1 MGNPA
6 KAPLMFGIEE
16 YAAGTSLLQ
25 RRTEHLTGLH
35 SRISPDRKKRGID
48 CAAKMPSTR
57 RGCPFCPDRVFEET
71 TMFPDGSRILRGESV
86 TFPNRFPFSP
96 WHTVTVMTRA
106 HAVRKLTQ
114 RQMEDA
120 LAAQVQSLLGIRG
133 YPSINCNYLSTS
145 GATLAHP
152 HLQGLVDVRPSTL
165 LGLFLTGSRRY
176 RRRTGRSYWDDLV
189 AHERGAERFLFG
201 TEIPWIASAVPLG
214 EREVRG
220 ILPVA
225 TIDEVV
231 PLVPR
236 LAADILQVIDTYASQ
251 GTRAF
256 NFSIFFDRQPSRG
269 EFRAFC
275 SMIAR
280 ISPNVQS
287 ISDSAFMERIHLE
300 PVVLTFPEELAAY
313 FRERQR

>member
-1 MGNPA
+1 
-6 KAPLMFGIEE
+6 
-16 YAAGTSLLQ
+16 
-25 RRTEHLTGLH
+25 
-35 SRISPDRKKRGID
+35 
-48 CAAKMPSTR
+48 
-57 RGCPFCPDRVFEET
+57 
-71 TMFPDGSRILRGESV
+71 
-86 TFPNRFPFSP
+86 
-96 WHTVTVMTRA
+96 MTRA
-106 HAVRKLTQ
+106 HSVRKFTQ

-120 LAAQVQSLLGIRG
+120 LAAQVESLQGIQG
-133 YPSINCNYLSTS
+133 YPSINCNYLSTA

-165 LGLFLTGSRRY
+165 LGLFLNGSQRY
-176 RRRTGRSYWDDLV
+176 HKRTGHSYWDDLV
-189 AHERGAERFLFG
+189 TQERREERFLFG
-201 TEIPWIASAVPLG
+201 TEIPWLASAVPLG

-220 ILPVA
+220 ILPIS
-225 TIDEVV
+225 TIDEVI

-256 NFSIFFDRQPSRG
+256 NFSIFFDRNPSHR

-275 SMIAR
+275 SIIAR
-280 ISPNVQS
+280 ISPNAQS

-313 FRERQR
+313 FRERQK